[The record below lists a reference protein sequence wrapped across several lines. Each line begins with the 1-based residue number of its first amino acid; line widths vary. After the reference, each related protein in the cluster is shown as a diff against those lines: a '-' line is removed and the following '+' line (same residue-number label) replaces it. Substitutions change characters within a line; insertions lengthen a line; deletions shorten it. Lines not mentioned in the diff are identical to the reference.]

1 MDINLTIRKKT
12 KVVKYTHICVF
23 KLNIKY
29 CQSVQFRNEFNLNA
43 DVPISVNET
52 ARIDSWLVSNKI
64 FCFQVIYEAKP
75 DEN

>member
-12 KVVKYTHICVF
+12 KVVKYTDICVF